1 MSYYPY
7 VGFSFQVNFLNL
19 PEKKKGNVQTGTVQG
34 SKTQFD
40 KRIAFSNSDLPTLFD
55 AHFQSVKGLEIQFD
69 TETIKEGGVNDFE
82 HVVPTKAKPS
92 TLTLERGMF
101 QPENSPLIK
110 WCKDAFSDFHFTPI
124 NMQVTL
130 LSENRKPLFT
140 WQLEHVLPKSW
151 KIKDLNAQQ
160 GEVLLE
166 TLELTYNRMRFY
178 PEI

>member
-7 VGFSFQVNFLNL
+7 LGFSFQVNFLNL
-19 PEKKKGNVQTGTVQG
+19 PDG
-34 SKTQFD
+34 SGGDT
-40 KRIAFSNSDLPTLFD
+40 
-55 AHFQSVKGLEIQFD
+55 HFQSVKGLEIQFD
-69 TETIKEGGVNDFE
+69 TETIKEGGVNDYE

-92 TLTLERGMF
+92 ALTLERGMF
-101 QPENSPLIK
+101 HPEESPLIK
-110 WCKDAFSDFHFTPI
+110 WCKEAFSDFHFTPI

-130 LSENRKPLFT
+130 LSENREPLFT

-166 TLELTYNRMRFY
+166 TLELTYNRIRFY
-178 PEI
+178 PDIK